1 MISSDSEGQRR
12 AIRNNGST
20 LCLGKALESLSF
32 KHLETLEFLLKFIFI
47 YSSLWVP
54 RVQKV

>member
-32 KHLETLEFLLKFIFI
+32 KHLEVDLVPTQ
-47 YSSLWVP
+47 SLYPYHLVSFVP
-54 RVQKV
+54 